1 LVNATYDDWQN
12 ITRPRVQGA
21 RNLHELLAD
30 VDFFIA
36 LSSFVGA
43 AGNVGQGIYAGTA
56 TYFDAFA
63 RYRIAR
69 GQPTIAIALPV
80 VLDVG
85 YAFDNGLTE
94 ALKLSLG
101 ATLTEADLHTAVKG
115 AIIGPSSGLNHD
127 GKAISFRFSSG
138 EDPNTLG
145 WQYYHPLALAER
157 VNAKQRNSESDS
169 SGQDGGAQLNGLRA
183 TNGDDPLLTLLEA
196 LMDKVSSITMIERDE
211 VEPDAPLAAYGLDSL
226 VSVELRNWIRRETG
240 VETPLPTIT
249 RAENLRALATYIL
262 SQRETSRKS

>member
-1 LVNATYDDWQN
+1 M
-12 ITRPRVQGA
+12 
-21 RNLHELLAD
+21 
-30 VDFFIA
+30 
-36 LSSFVGA
+36 
-43 AGNVGQGIYAGTA
+43 
-56 TYFDAFA
+56 
-63 RYRIAR
+63 
-69 GQPTIAIALPV
+69 ALPV

-85 YAFDNGLTE
+85 YAAEKGLTE

-115 AIIGPSSGLNHD
+115 AIIGPSSGLNDD
-127 GKAISFRFSSG
+127 GSAISFRFSSG

-157 VNAKQRNSESDS
+157 VNAKKRNSENDS
-169 SGQDGGAQLNGLRA
+169 SGDAHLNGLRIA
-183 TNGDDPLLTLLEA
+183 NNNNPLLALLDA